1 MSTPDAVDLV
11 VFDVA
16 GTRYAADLGQVRRVD
31 LEDPSE
37 SVGQPL
43 GAPAKG
49 GRALVFNLGTGLER
63 RLSVDQ
69 VLGVSR
75 VPLQLLR
82 RMPTAVNA
90 PKYSIGAWLDGEE
103 TVLLIDLLA
112 TVPPDPK
119 EPPHGH

>member
-1 MSTPDAVDLV
+1 MSALEAIDLV

-31 LEDPSE
+31 LEDPAE

-43 GAPAKG
+43 GAPSKG
-49 GRALVFNLGTGLER
+49 GRALVFTVGTGLER

-75 VPLQLLR
+75 VPIQSLR

-90 PKYSIGAWLDGEE
+90 PKFSVGAWLDGED

>member
-1 MSTPDAVDLV
+1 MSTPEAIDLV
-11 VFDVA
+11 VFDVG

-43 GAPAKG
+43 GAPTKG

-75 VPLQLLR
+75 VPLQMLR

-112 TVPPDPK
+112 TVPHGP
-119 EPPHGH
+119 EGNTHGH

>member
-1 MSTPDAVDLV
+1 MSVDAVDLV

-31 LEDPSE
+31 LEDPGE

-43 GAPAKG
+43 GKPAKG
-49 GRALVFNLGTGLER
+49 GRALVFDAGTGAER

-75 VPLQLLR
+75 VPLQSLR